1 MALTGSDL
9 LDRLGKQPRQQ
20 RVALYVLLAILLV
33 VGFYFLLWSPKG
45 DELAALDAEQVSLR
59 NQLAEVEKRAANKA
73 SFEAELASLTADL
86 KQALKELPND
96 REIPGLLKSI
106 STLGRNVG
114 LDVPKFQPEPEV
126 VREYVAEVP
135 VSITVTG
142 SYHEVAMFFDRL
154 SKMNRI
160 VYVRNIEMSNPIDK
174 AGKVLLTVSGR
185 AVTFRFMSEDE
196 ISAAKDAKSKGRK
209 GGGGGGDE

>member
-20 RVALYVLLAILLV
+20 RVALYVLLAAMLV
-33 VGFYFLLWSPKG
+33 VGFYFLLWSPRG
-45 DELAALDAEQVSLR
+45 DELAALEAERGNLLTQM
-59 NQLAEVEKRAANKA
+59 AEVEKRAANKA
-73 SFEAELASLTADL
+73 AFEAELASLTADL

-114 LDVPKFQPEPEV
+114 LDVKKFQPEPE
-126 VREYVAEVP
+126 RTRDYVAEVP
-135 VSITVTG
+135 VSIVVEG

-160 VYVRNIEMSNPIDK
+160 VYVQNIEMTNPVDK
-174 AGKVLLTVSGR
+174 AGKVLLSVSGR
-185 AVTFRFMSEDE
+185 AVTFRFLSDDE
-196 ISAAKDAKSKGRK
+196 IAAAADAKSKGRK
-209 GGGGGGDE
+209 GGGGGDE

>member
-1 MALTGSDL
+1 MALTGSDV
-9 LDRLGKQPRQQ
+9 LDRLAKQPRQQ
-20 RVALYVLLAILLV
+20 RVALYVLFAILLV
-33 VGFYFLLWSPKG
+33 VGFYFLMWSPLG
-45 DELAALDAEQVSLR
+45 DELESLENNQRNLR
-59 NQLAEVEKRAANKA
+59 NQLAEVEKRASNKA
-73 SFEAELASLTADL
+73 AFEAELASLTADL

-114 LDVPKFQPEPEV
+114 LDVPRFQPEPERL
-126 VREYVAEVP
+126 REYVAEVP

-160 VYVRNIEMSNPIDK
+160 VYVQNIEMSNPLDK
-174 AGKVLLTVSGR
+174 AGKVMLTVSGK
-185 AVTFRFMSEDE
+185 AVTFRFLSDE
-196 ISAAKDAKSKGRK
+196 EIAAAAESRKGRRE
-209 GGGGGGDE
+209 GGGGE